1 MAARHASELELL
13 RFDDE
18 FEGDIRLNEPSD
30 DRRWTQGKGS
40 ATHNT
45 SLWLAIPPTVS
56 VALLMPTPK

>member
-18 FEGDIRLNEPSD
+18 FEGDIS
-30 DRRWTQGKGS
+30 S
-40 ATHNT
+40 T

>member
-18 FEGDIRLNEPSD
+18 FEGDIRLNEPM
-30 DRRWTQGKGS
+30 
-40 ATHNT
+40 A
-45 SLWLAIPPTVS
+45 PPTVS